1 MKPIQSDIQRD
12 LVKDLEHFS
21 SILTQATE
29 NIDADYMQLPV
40 AGQENTI
47 YRERVYCYELYHR
60 LRWAMSQLCPYML
73 CGELD
78 KSGHPY
84 IRGNSL
90 DRVKPDFLVHVP
102 LSMSENL
109 VAIEVKPVA
118 RIISGNAR
126 SGAAKRCAI
135 RRDAIKKDL
144 RTLTA
149 FRRDGKYH
157 HAIYLIYG
165 DDDRR
170 FQHIRARALALNN
183 DPKGIDLKLIDLY
196 YHKESG
202 QPAKRQMWFQ
212 QEYSSRIKA
221 A

>member
-1 MKPIQSDIQRD
+1 MKQIQGDIQRD
-12 LVKDLEHFS
+12 LIRDLEHFS
-21 SILTQATE
+21 NILSRATKK
-29 NIDADYMQLPV
+29 IDADYMQLPV
-40 AGQENTI
+40 AGREDTI
-47 YRERVYCYELYHR
+47 YRERVYCYELYHH
-60 LRWAMSQLCPYML
+60 LRSAMSQLCPYML

-90 DRVKPDFLVHVP
+90 DRVKPDFLVHAP

-118 RIISGNAR
+118 RIISGNAS

-149 FRRDGKYH
+149 FRRDGKYRR
-157 HAIYLIYG
+157 AIYLIYG

-170 FQHIRARALALNN
+170 FQHIRAGALALNN
-183 DPKGIDLKLIDLY
+183 DLKGIDLELIDLY
-196 YHKESG
+196 YHKRSG
-202 QPAKRQMWFQ
+202 QSAKRQMWFQ
-212 QEYSSRIKA
+212 QECSQ
-221 A
+221 